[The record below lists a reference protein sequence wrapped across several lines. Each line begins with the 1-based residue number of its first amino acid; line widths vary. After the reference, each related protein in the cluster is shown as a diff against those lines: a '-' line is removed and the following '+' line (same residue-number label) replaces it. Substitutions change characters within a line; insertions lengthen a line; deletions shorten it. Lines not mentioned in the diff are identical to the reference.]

1 MPDRV
6 LPDRPNL
13 EQYKKQAK
21 ELLRTSA
28 ASEPAALA
36 RLRKHHPRL
45 RDLASASP
53 RAITLADA
61 QFVLA
66 REHGYGSWSAFAK
79 HIEALRI
86 IRSLEELTT
95 H

>member
-1 MPDRV
+1 MPDRI

-21 ELLRTSA
+21 ELLRDA
-28 ASEPAALA
+28 VAGVPAALN

-45 RDLASASP
+45 RDLAPENQSP
-53 RAITLADA
+53 ITLADA

-66 REHGYGSWSAFAK
+66 REQDRKSVV
-79 HIEALRI
+79 
-86 IRSLEELTT
+86 
-95 H
+95 